1 MVVVAFLVGL
11 VYCLQESQ
19 TSFFN
24 KIFIKNRFHGTIHI
38 FKNYF
43 TIVFSVFS
51 KISGI

>member
-24 KIFIKNRFHGTIHI
+24 KIFIKNGFYDIIYT

-43 TIVFSVFS
+43 TTIFSVFN
-51 KISGI
+51 K